1 MTQTT
6 SAAAVPSVETATC
19 RLCGSHDFVHIATA
33 PDWLMPEKGLFHVY
47 RCTNCE
53 LGETRPQLS
62 PAQLGEHYPQSYS
75 PYNKPAPRSRAKS
88 GLLGQIQR
96 FYAHAL
102 YKTVQN
108 PSLSNQIV
116 SGILGVWPLTKW
128 IGISLP
134 YRDKPG
140 KVLDI
145 GCAQGHFLRE
155 SHSEGWQAYGL
166 EMTEGLA
173 DALVQEGIA
182 DIRYGRFED
191 VAYDSG
197 LKFDAITMWHVLE
210 HFEDPVPVM
219 KRCNELIADDGFIAI
234 GIPMYSPLEVR
245 IFGKY
250 FLWELP
256 RHQSHFTPK
265 AVERLFNDAG
275 FEITIFSYEVNINN
289 WIHSVNNRRREKGQP
304 LLNIYDK
311 FIQRALKPLAL
322 FLKFSRLA
330 GRVIIY
336 GRKKRAV

>member
-1 MTQTT
+1 MTHTT
-6 SAAAVPSVETATC
+6 PAAAVPTIETATC
-19 RLCGSHDFVHIATA
+19 RLCGSQTFVKIATA
-33 PDWLMPEKGLFHVY
+33 PDWLMPEKGLFSVY
-47 RCTNCE
+47 RCTNCG
-53 LGETRPQLS
+53 LGETRPKLS
-62 PAQLGEHYPQSYS
+62 PAELGEHYPQSYS
-75 PYNKPAPRSRAKS
+75 PYNKPLPRSRVKS
-88 GLLGQIQR
+88 GILGQIQH

-108 PSLSNQIV
+108 PSLANKII
-116 SGILGVWPLTKW
+116 SGILGLWPLPKW
-128 IGISLP
+128 IGVSLP
-134 YRDKPG
+134 YADKPG

-155 SHSEGWQAYGL
+155 AYLEGWKCYGL

-191 VAYDSG
+191 VTYEPS

-219 KRCNELIADDGFIAI
+219 KRCHELLADDGFIAI
-234 GIPMYSPLEVR
+234 GIPMHSPLEVR
-245 IFGKY
+245 VFGKY

-256 RHQSHFTPK
+256 RHQSHFTP
-265 AVERLFNDAG
+265 AAIERLFNDTG
-275 FEITIFSYEVNINN
+275 FEITIFSYEASVNN
-289 WIHSVNNRRREKGQP
+289 WIHSMNNRRREKGLP
-304 LLNIYDK
+304 LYNLNDK

-330 GRVIIY
+330 GRVNIY
-336 GRKKRAV
+336 GRKKKAK